1 MALDQTTAVAW
12 AVVCLVA
19 TIVLYDGYR
28 LLRTKEEISSLGA
41 LSSGG
46 YAWESD
52 SSREIMR
59 NGTSLITLG
68 IMMALPWP
76 FVESSGT
83 PVISVLLYDI
93 LLGIH
98 CFWLMMTKR
107 YAISRTHLFADGF
120 QYSWESLRWDEW
132 NGGNRI
138 VLQRKGWWIFAPL
151 PLGGSLVDLE
161 QVAARIEAL
170 QSDEWHLFVNE
181 SEE

>member
-1 MALDQTTAVAW
+1 MVLDQSTAVAW
-12 AVVCLVA
+12 SVVCLVA

-41 LSSGG
+41 LGSGG
-46 YAWESD
+46 YAWQSD
-52 SSREIMR
+52 SSSEIMR
-59 NGTSLITLG
+59 NGTSLVTLG
-68 IMMALPWP
+68 VMMVLPWP

-83 PVISVLLYDI
+83 PVITVLLFDI

-98 CFWLMMTKR
+98 CLWLMMTKR

-120 QYSWESLRWDEW
+120 QYPWESLRWVDW

-151 PLGGSLVDLE
+151 PIGGKLADLE

-170 QSDEWHLFVNE
+170 KTDEWHLFANE